1 MRRAIARVRCMRKIM
16 LAAVLSFLA
25 LPVMAQQPPEP
36 AAVTQLRRML
46 GANVTLA
53 YGSATATDV
62 QGGAALT
69 AVVLT
74 KGSETI
80 RIAEAR
86 LDGLREDGIA
96 RLSLRNIQLAG
107 DQASATLDRL
117 DLEGLNVRRQPGGA
131 APKPTDVSADLLR
144 LENWRS
150 TGDTPVNIGAIS
162 VENFGGGRLGSANV
176 TALEIGVRGAGPV
189 DRVAIARVAFSG
201 LDTADILSAIME
213 QRSPAN
219 PPGRSSL
226 DIESVTVSQGA
237 NVIGRL
243 GAFTMRGEVAPGR
256 PSSGSFALR
265 GLEVNPAPP
274 HAEWMQRLDYTSLR
288 AEARMEATLDPA
300 TGLLDMPV
308 FSIELRDAGEM
319 SLAFRMDNVR
329 EDMDQRSAQDMR
341 LISARLRY
349 ADLSLF
355 RRWVRSSAQRE
366 NMPESAFRQ
375 RLAQQASAALAG
387 PTLAAARDAA
397 QRFLRGD
404 ATVLELAA
412 NPRAPLSF
420 GLTQR
425 KPQRNLA
432 GWQDMLGLTLTA
444 R

>member
-1 MRRAIARVRCMRKIM
+1 MRKII
-16 LAAVLSFLA
+16 LAILLSALA
-25 LPVMAQQPPEP
+25 LPALAQQPPEP
-36 AAVTQLRRML
+36 EAVARLRRML
-46 GANVTLA
+46 GSGVTLA

-62 QGGAALT
+62 QGSAALT

-74 KGSETI
+74 KGAETI

-86 LDGLREDGIA
+86 LEGLREDGIA
-96 RLSLRNIQLAG
+96 RLSLRDIQIAG
-107 DQASATLDRL
+107 GQVPATLDRL
-117 DLEGLNVRRQPGGA
+117 DLEGLTVRRQPGGA

-150 TGDTPVNIGAIS
+150 TGETPVNIGAVS
-162 VENFGGGRLGSANV
+162 VESFGGGRPGSANI
-176 TALEIGVRGAGPV
+176 TALEVGLRGAGPV
-189 DRVAIARVAFSG
+189 DRLAVARIALTG
-201 LDTADILSAIME
+201 LDTAEILGAIME
-213 QRSPAN
+213 QRPPAT
-219 PPGRSSL
+219 PPGRSTL
-226 DIESVTVSQGA
+226 DIDSVTVSQGG
-237 NVIGRL
+237 NVVGRL
-243 GAFTMRGEVAPGR
+243 GAFSMRGEVAPGR

-288 AEARMEATLDPA
+288 AEARMEATHDPA
-300 TGLLDMPV
+300 TGVLDMPV

-319 SLAFRMDNVR
+319 NLAFRLDNVR
-329 EDMDQRSAQDMR
+329 ENMDQRSAQDMR

-355 RRWVRSSAQRE
+355 RRWVRTAAQRE
-366 NMPESAFRQ
+366 NTPENAFRQ
-375 RLAQQASAALAG
+375 RLAQQATAALAG
-387 PTLAAARDAA
+387 PTLASARDAV

-412 NPRAPLSF
+412 QPRAPLSF

-425 KPQRNLA
+425 KPQRTLA
-432 GWQDMLGLTLTA
+432 GWQDMLGLTLSA